1 MQYQVEVSYMF
12 PEEIATVVNVDN
24 IGMITEDFL
33 TTHLDLPQGSKIVDF
48 TINAV

>member
-1 MQYQVEVSYMF
+1 MNYEVEVNYLL
-12 PEEIATVVNVDN
+12 PEYTATIVNVDN

-33 TTHLDLPQGSKIVDF
+33 TTHLDLPQGTKIVDF